1 MSDTERTML
10 VGRGAGQGLAE
21 EMPDGVALSVRGLRK
36 KFCRR
41 LKRSMYYGILDLVQN
56 LVGRAPHCS
65 HLRKDE
71 FWALSDVSFDLHEG
85 ERLGIIGLN
94 GSGKTTLLRVLTGIF
109 PPDDGRVGIRGEV
122 SGLIALGAG
131 MHPHMTGRENI
142 YLNGAILGMSREE
155 IDAKF
160 DSIVRFSE
168 QEAFLDAP
176 LSSYSSGMK
185 VKLGFSVAIHREPDV
200 LLIDEVLAVGD
211 YAFVNKSLR
220 MLHEY
225 RDKAKAL
232 IYISHNLEQVRS
244 LCDRV
249 VVLDKGAVVFD
260 GEANEAI
267 RYYQDMCADV
277 SLSRAD
283 MPMSKFVAQPNLKNP
298 SEKIRFIDFGIMN
311 PAGESLEELG
321 MDDPIVVYCRF
332 EITDDP
338 RTLFF
343 SVGILDEKKTVVI
356 WLMSND
362 FRKVRFAEVPKGKYE
377 VTATIERHNLMPG
390 LYYPSVAIRDDVT
403 MELHSRYALGHAFAI
418 KAGDKKVIARGL
430 VSVDEKWAVRPLAD
444 EEPET
449 PGSDNDAS

>member
-1 MSDTERTML
+1 MSDVDRTM
-10 VGRGAGQGLAE
+10 VVRGANRCSPD
-21 EMPDGVALSVRGLRK
+21 EMPDGVVLSVRGLRK
-36 KFCRR
+36 KFCRN
-41 LKRSMYYGILDLVQN
+41 LKRSMYYGILDLAQN
-56 LVGRAPHCS
+56 LVGKAPDCM

-71 FWALSDVSFDLHEG
+71 FWALSGVSFDLHEG

-109 PPDDGRVGIRGEV
+109 PPDDGLVGIRGEV

-168 QEAFLDAP
+168 QETFLDAP

-220 MLHEY
+220 LLHEY

-249 VVLDKGAVVFD
+249 VVLHEGGVALDA
-260 GEANEAI
+260 EANESI
-267 RYYQDMCADV
+267 RYYQDMCSSV
-277 SLSRAD
+277 SLARE
-283 MPMSKFVAQPNLKNP
+283 SKPKRKTVQKANLANP
-298 SEKIRFIDFGIMN
+298 SEKIHFIDFGILNKDHEPVEEIGMN
-311 PAGESLEELG
+311 EPLVAF
-321 MDDPIVVYCRF
+321 CRF

-362 FRKVRFAEVPKGKYE
+362 FRKERFADLPKGRYE
-377 VTATIERHNLMPG
+377 VTATIEDHRLMPG

-403 MELHSRYALGHAFAI
+403 MELHSRYALGHAFAV
-418 KAGDKKVIARGL
+418 KARDEKVIARGL
-430 VSVDEKWAVRPLAD
+430 LNVDEKWAVRPLTD

-449 PGSDNDAS
+449 PGSDDNAC